1 MWVIYAFY
9 KNIVIDGSNP
19 IVLVWHDANRTEI
32 LAKNFEDF
40 IFRKMI
46 ERIVFI
52 DKDDINDNFEGDHN
66 IFKNKLLAEMKNIFS
81 KTIKFKKK

>member
-1 MWVIYAFY
+1 MVGTQNIPLYHLQEQMWVIYAFY

-46 ERIVFI
+46 ERIV
-52 DKDDINDNFEGDHN
+52 
-66 IFKNKLLAEMKNIFS
+66 
-81 KTIKFKKK
+81 